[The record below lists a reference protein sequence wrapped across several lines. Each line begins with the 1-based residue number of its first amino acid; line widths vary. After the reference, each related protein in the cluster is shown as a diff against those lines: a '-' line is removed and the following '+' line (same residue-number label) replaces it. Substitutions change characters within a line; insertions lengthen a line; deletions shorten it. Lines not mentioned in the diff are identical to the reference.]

1 MLGLTTLGAIHTAV
15 SIVGLVAGFIALWH
29 HLEIS
34 TRSTAG
40 MVFFVGTALSALTGL
55 GIYQRGGF
63 GVPHMLSIFTLLLL
77 AIAWAAER
85 RRWFGHLADYV
96 ARIGLL
102 LGLFLHF
109 IPGTV
114 ESLTR
119 LPPDAPYL
127 RHPEDPRAFPII
139 GTFFAIFVV
148 GAVWQ
153 WLRIR
158 RASMARPTPS

>member
-1 MLGLTTLGAIHTAV
+1 MFGLTTLGAIHTAI
-15 SIVGLVAGFIALWH
+15 SIVGLVAGFVALWRH
-29 HLEIS
+29 REIS

-63 GVPHMLSIFTLLLL
+63 GVPHVLSIFTLLLL
-77 AIAWAAER
+77 AVAYAAER
-85 RRWFGHLADYV
+85 KGWFGRLADYV

-119 LPPDAPYL
+119 LPLSAPYL
-127 RHPEDPRAFPII
+127 SHAEDPRAFPII
-139 GTFFAIFVV
+139 GTFFAIFLV

-153 WLRIR
+153 ALRLR
-158 RASMARPTPS
+158 HASMRLSAS